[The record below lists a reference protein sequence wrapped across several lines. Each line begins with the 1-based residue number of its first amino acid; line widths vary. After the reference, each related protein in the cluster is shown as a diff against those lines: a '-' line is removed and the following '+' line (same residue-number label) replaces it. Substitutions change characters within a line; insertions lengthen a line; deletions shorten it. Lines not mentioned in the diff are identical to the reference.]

1 MAIGDDLNNA
11 KKNAQDL
18 NKELDSSKS
27 KFSDLRDTLE
37 SINGELGKKV
47 NRLADARKAYTSLGS
62 IAQKLQSQEEGSVR
76 LSDQQLDKLAS
87 KAAEQKKEIARAAKN
102 LAIEKTL
109 AKTGKSVF
117 ELNGA
122 AFEQAIE
129 SLKTRE
135 KLTEEE
141 EALIRGKKDGFSI
154 EQETVNAVQEEVGKR
169 KQANK
174 LLGTSGE
181 LLKGINSIAG
191 NFGKAFGLDEVQ
203 KKMQETA
210 DEVVEMEKGFGK
222 LRVAAAGFGEA
233 FSQLGNNLLSPTVLL
248 TNMVIGFNK
257 VDKAATDFQQQTG
270 QDLNTMSTSLAQFNG
285 GLVTSAELIEAAS
298 DVTKEFGINATAAF
312 DMENIGEIAS
322 MKKEMGLAGNEAA
335 NLARLSKVNG
345 GNIEAQNKA
354 IMSGIN
360 AGNRQNRTA
369 VAHGTVLRDV
379 ANVSEAIAISYA
391 GFPDKLAEAAT
402 AARGLGM
409 DLGKLDNIAGGL
421 LEFETSIASE
431 MEAELLTGRALN
443 LEKARELAL
452 NNDLAGVAKELANQG
467 ITSANFSKMNR
478 IQQEAQAKA
487 MNMSREE
494 MAKMLLQQEMN
505 NGLSEDALNDA
516 QKATLEDMK
525 RVDAQEKF
533 ATAIAKLQQA
543 LSPIVGFFADIL
555 SNSVVI
561 YSIMGVA
568 LVSKIPA
575 LVGGF
580 KSFKDNLS
588 SGFDSIKGIA
598 KGVKDLVKG
607 GGGKAAG
614 GAISS
619 KVPGLDKGAK
629 SIADSADKTKGIDP
643 KQGSGIKQF
652 LKGLGDGLASIGQQA
667 GNVIKGG
674 LALGGALLAMGAGFA
689 LSLPLIA
696 GSDPV
701 LMLAF
706 AGSLSVI
713 GLTVAAMGKVGGDI
727 IKGALAMGIMAVSL
741 IPAAYAFSLLAGV
754 DAASILAF
762 SLAIPILGLSVM
774 ALGLIFTNPITMFL
788 FGAGVLGLLALGVA
802 ITPLAA
808 AFGKLGD
815 ADIAGTMAGISQL
828 ASIAPGLSIAASG
841 LYDLAGG
848 LAAVGVAG
856 VLALPVLKTLMS
868 TGLLGGGT
876 TEGGNEKEDGME
888 KVNKNLEKLISLVEA
903 GGDVIIDGAKVGKAL
918 QLSSS
923 TMG

>member
-1 MAIGDDLNNA
+1 
-11 KKNAQDL
+11 
-18 NKELDSSKS
+18 
-27 KFSDLRDTLE
+27 
-37 SINGELGKKV
+37 
-47 NRLADARKAYTSLGS
+47 
-62 IAQKLQSQEEGSVR
+62 
-76 LSDQQLDKLAS
+76 
-87 KAAEQKKEIARAAKN
+87 
-102 LAIEKTL
+102 
-109 AKTGKSVF
+109 
-117 ELNGA
+117 
-122 AFEQAIE
+122 
-129 SLKTRE
+129 
-135 KLTEEE
+135 
-141 EALIRGKKDGFSI
+141 
-154 EQETVNAVQEEVGKR
+154 
-169 KQANK
+169 
-174 LLGTSGE
+174 
-181 LLKGINSIAG
+181 
-191 NFGKAFGLDEVQ
+191 
-203 KKMQETA
+203 
-210 DEVVEMEKGFGK
+210 
-222 LRVAAAGFGEA
+222 
-233 FSQLGNNLLSPTVLL
+233 
-248 TNMVIGFNK
+248 
-257 VDKAATDFQQQTG
+257 
-270 QDLNTMSTSLAQFNG
+270 
-285 GLVTSAELIEAAS
+285 
-298 DVTKEFGINATAAF
+298 
-312 DMENIGEIAS
+312 
-322 MKKEMGLAGNEAA
+322 
-335 NLARLSKVNG
+335 
-345 GNIEAQNKA
+345 
-354 IMSGIN
+354 
-360 AGNRQNRTA
+360 
-369 VAHGTVLRDV
+369 
-379 ANVSEAIAISYA
+379 
-391 GFPDKLAEAAT
+391 
-402 AARGLGM
+402 
-409 DLGKLDNIAGGL
+409 
-421 LEFETSIASE
+421 
-431 MEAELLTGRALN
+431 
-443 LEKARELAL
+443 
-452 NNDLAGVAKELANQG
+452 
-467 ITSANFSKMNR
+467 MNR

-505 NGLSEDALNDA
+505 KGLSEDALNDA

-727 IKGALAMGIMAVSL
+727 IKGALAMGIMAVAL

-903 GGDVIIDGAKVGKAL
+903 GGDVIILIFLSFYLLFPSHLLFHFLPQLFLL
-918 QLSSS
+918 QVILYSLMFLIRVVLKHLQPLQQLNLLLNHINLKLLLIILGLWMLIEKYQPLCQLYLHLLIYQMQLLKELLLPLKLIILKHQLQIR
-923 TMG
+923 T